1 MQNTDLDTER
11 SARQLQITAGLKL
24 FFSVADLWQLSTE
37 DQMALLGNMK
47 KSRFFDLKKNP
58 GAANLTDD
66 ELDRLSFIANI
77 HSSLAIMFNEENQ
90 RRFLKTP
97 QDELGDLPGEAPI
110 DIMLSGIRGL
120 LDMNDYFSSLRGGSF
135 S

>member
-1 MQNTDLDTER
+1 MQHTNANTER
-11 SARQLQITAGLKL
+11 SDRQLQASAGLKL
-24 FFSVADLWQLSTE
+24 FFGIADLWQLSTE
-37 DQMALLGNMK
+37 EQMALLGNMK

-58 GAANLTDD
+58 GAANLSDD

-97 QDELGDLPGEAPI
+97 QDENGDLPGTAPL

-120 LDMNDYFSSLRGGSF
+120 LDMNDYFSSLRGGGF
-135 S
+135 A

>member
-1 MQNTDLDTER
+1 MQQTNANTETFD
-11 SARQLQITAGLKL
+11 RQLQASAGLKL
-24 FFSVADLWQLSTE
+24 FFGIADLWQLSTE
-37 DQMALLGNMK
+37 EQMTLLGNMK

-58 GAANLTDD
+58 GAANLSDD

-97 QDELGDLPGEAPI
+97 QDENGDLAGRAPI

-120 LDMNDYFSSLRGGSF
+120 LDMNDYFSSLRGGGF
-135 S
+135 A